1 MRKTVCGGAIAVF
14 LLATGAVSAQD
25 AKPPLPTESKAMTP
39 AESSDANK
47 AAPAQD
53 SVAESQKQSFPA
65 QPQPQSTST
74 APDGTTPAPGQSQP
88 QAPIADQLAPAA
100 VGPAQA
106 NTTDNA
112 DGPQLPMGSTRQT
125 TPSALSPENAALDKL
140 PTTAF
145 QFRIDDQQKQLI
157 AASVANAPNSQGDL
171 KNVGVANVI
180 TNDLAL
186 TAFSADVQKAI
197 PMAARYKFA
206 KADGR
211 LLVVDSANLVVV
223 SEIKL

>member
-1 MRKTVCGGAIAVF
+1 MRKTMCGGAIAVF
-14 LLATGAVSAQD
+14 LLATGAASAQD
-25 AKPPLPTESKAMTP
+25 TKAPTESKEMTP
-39 AESSDANK
+39 AQSDSANK

-53 SVAESQKQSFPA
+53 TVQESQKQSFPA

-106 NTTDNA
+106 ATTDNA
-112 DGPQLPMGSTRQT
+112 EGPKAPMGSTRQT
-125 TPSALSPENAALDKL
+125 TPSTISPENAALDKL
-140 PTTAF
+140 STTAWA
-145 QFRIDDQQKQLI
+145 FRISDDQKKLI
-157 AASVANAPNSQGDL
+157 VASVANAPNAQGDL
-171 KNVGVANVI
+171 KNLGVANFV
-180 TNDLAL
+180 TNDLPL
-186 TAFSADVQKAI
+186 VAFSDDVQKAI
-197 PMAARYKFA
+197 PMGARYKYL

-211 LLVVDSANLVVV
+211 LLVVDSANLIVV

>member
-1 MRKTVCGGAIAVF
+1 MRKTICGGAIAVF

-25 AKPPLPTESKAMTP
+25 TKAPTESKEMTP
-39 AESSDANK
+39 AQSDSANK

-53 SVAESQKQSFPA
+53 TVQESQKQSFPA

-106 NTTDNA
+106 NTTDNGE
-112 DGPQLPMGSTRQT
+112 GPQLPMGSTRQT
-125 TPSALSPENAALDKL
+125 IPSTISQENAALDKL
-140 PTTAF
+140 PITVRQF
-145 QFRIDDQQKQLI
+145 QISKEQEQLI

-186 TAFSADVQKAI
+186 TAFAADVQKAI
-197 PMAARYKFA
+197 PMAARYKYA

-211 LLVVDSANLVVV
+211 LLVIDSANLVVV
-223 SEIKL
+223 TEIKL